1 MLMSYL
7 IALFFALLIAFTYD
21 YRKIKFKANKLLTVF
36 IVFPI
41 VLITSLREISPYS
54 DTDVYSYIFQYRTNV
69 FETSEF
75 VYNSLMVFAKLLSDN
90 FRFFLF
96 ILAFIYYSCTIYAIK
111 NYSKYYLINPFLGIF
126 LLLSMFFNYSLTNN
140 ILRQGLSISFL
151 LVIFGLVYRRPTS
164 IRPIEKV
171 YILLLLLM
179 AFFSHH
185 SSIIFI
191 ISILSVMLFKII
203 KLKHY
208 YMLFFF
214 AIITSYINR
223 NDMLGLLSIISSL
236 GDVSTYSQY
245 GSEGEI
251 DYKVG
256 FKIQFVA
263 FNTFFLILARKIYK
277 VKLCNDYNYE
287 VLLKSYILLSS
298 IFFIVTVIPYS
309 DRIGLYSWILIPFLI
324 MPYLSYNYKYPK
336 TLTIMG
342 LALLFFVF
350 NSQIF
355 N

>member
-1 MLMSYL
+1 MLMTYL

-21 YRKIKFKANKLLTVF
+21 YRKIKFKANNLLIFSVIFPITLLT
-36 IVFPI
+36 
-41 VLITSLREISPYS
+41 SSREISPYS
-54 DTDVYSYIFQYRTNV
+54 DTDVYSYFFQYRTNI

-75 VYNSLMVFAKLLSDN
+75 VFNFLMVLTKLLSDN
-90 FRFFLF
+90 FRLFLF
-96 ILAFIYYSCTIYAIK
+96 ILAFIYYSCAIYAIK

-126 LLLSMFFNYSLTNN
+126 LLLSMFFNYNLTNN
-140 ILRQGLSISFL
+140 ILRQGLAISFF
-151 LVIFGLVYRRPTS
+151 LVIFGLVYKRPTF
-164 IRPIEKV
+164 IRPIEKG
-171 YILLLLLM
+171 YILLLLLL

-185 SSIIFI
+185 SSMIFI

-245 GSEGEI
+245 GSEAEI

-298 IFFIVTVIPYS
+298 VFFISTVIPYS

-324 MPYLSYNYKYPK
+324 MPYLSYNYNYPK
-336 TLTIMG
+336 TLIIMG
-342 LALLFFVF
+342 LALIFLVF
-350 NSQIF
+350 NS
-355 N
+355 